1 MARESNYYIVIRPKI
16 LLNLFPRLSVPVIDS
31 FFPMA
36 NIENY
41 SSRTT
46 NYLNSTIIVAP
57 IIECLVSSREFLLT
71 IVSKVVAPC
80 LSLFPADSGIWWS
93 VIFPLSGEGIF
104 DAFGPCHPVA
114 PHSNVSKD
122 FTRTRFQKL
131 TMNMYKSKDVA
142 SYLQEEL
149 TRGDHSKT
157 VFYECNHEPSTN
169 LTGASMDACPGDL
182 GAKKWKR
189 THQVGLNILLK
200 IFFPSFL
207 KLLRSSILQC
217 TSLWLWSIFFPF
229 KRRIWVAK

>member
-1 MARESNYYIVIRPKI
+1 
-16 LLNLFPRLSVPVIDS
+16 
-31 FFPMA
+31 
-36 NIENY
+36 
-41 SSRTT
+41 
-46 NYLNSTIIVAP
+46 
-57 IIECLVSSREFLLT
+57 
-71 IVSKVVAPC
+71 
-80 LSLFPADSGIWWS
+80 
-93 VIFPLSGEGIF
+93 
-104 DAFGPCHPVA
+104 
-114 PHSNVSKD
+114 
-122 FTRTRFQKL
+122 
-131 TMNMYKSKDVA
+131 MNMYKSKDVA

-217 TSLWLWSIFFPF
+217 TSL
-229 KRRIWVAK
+229 